1 MTIKMLAT
9 ATALAA
15 LMAAPALAQQGPPGG
30 GRDPKAR
37 FEAAD
42 ADKDG
47 KLTKAEW
54 TASIPEQ
61 FRANINVDERWTAM
75 DADKNGTVSLE
86 EMTNAPRPAGGPGG
100 GRPPG

>member
-1 MTIKMLAT
+1 MTIRMLAA

-15 LMAAPALAQQGPPGG
+15 LVAAPALAQGPPG

-47 KLTKAEW
+47 KLTKEEW
-54 TASIPEQ
+54 VASIPEQ

-75 DADKNGTVSLE
+75 DANKDGTVSLE
-86 EMTNAPRPAGGPGG
+86 EMQNAPRPAGGPGG
-100 GRPPG
+100 GGRPPG